1 MKNKDG
7 INYILINSTFF
18 VFLFYLLSKLNVI
31 SPLLN
36 ILTLLFFSLI
46 LSYIIYPIYKVI
58 SKKLNNILSVILIYL
73 ILILSILF
81 LIYRCVSSTNFI
93 KSIIELF
100 ENIFKF
106 INVLNIKYNI
116 NINIDLYLESIIN
129 FIINNGMDIIKNII
143 NYFSKFIFVVI
154 LSICILINI
163 DYIKVIV
170 SKFKYK
176 DLFYNIND
184 RLKNYLIANIKII
197 LIQFI
202 EYTSVFFIIGH
213 PNYLLLGLL
222 NSVNNFVPYIGSFVT
237 NALSI
242 TTASVISRKLLI
254 LTSAISIILPN
265 IDAYIITPKIHK
277 NTNKLPE
284 TLCITSIIIFGL
296 LFGIIGILLA
306 VPILIIIIEV
316 LKYKNIVK
324 TK

>member
-18 VFLFYLLSKLNVI
+18 VFLFYLLSKLNII

-81 LIYRCVSSTNFI
+81 LIYRGVSSTNFI

-106 INVLNIKYNI
+106 INVLNIKYNL

-163 DYIKVIV
+163 DYIKAFV

-222 NSVNNFVPYIGSFVT
+222 NSVNNFVPYIGSFIT
-237 NALSI
+237 NTLSI

-254 LTSAISIILPN
+254 LTSVISIILPN

-277 NTNKLPE
+277 DTNKLPE
-284 TLCITSIIIFGL
+284 TLCITSVIIFGL
-296 LFGIIGILLA
+296 LFGIFGIILA
-306 VPILIIIIEV
+306 VPLLIIIIEV